1 MTQHIKLLF
10 LVTEDWYFCSHRLAL
25 AKAAQQAG
33 FDVSVLT
40 RIKNHRDVIQNAN
53 VDLIPLNMVRG
64 RVNPIF
70 EIAALRQI
78 WLTYRKT
85 KPDIVHH
92 VALKPVLYGGLISM
106 FMPDIKVVNLL
117 AGLGSVFSARNW
129 TGYIL
134 RPLVKSL
141 FRVLFKRTNSLT
153 IVQNQADYDLL
164 SRELLIPSEKL
175 RLIKGSGVDIEQFHS
190 RQVTVD
196 VVNVAL
202 VSRLLTEKGIEE
214 YVTAVK
220 LLKQMGLN
228 FNAFLVGEPDD
239 ENLASICSKQ
249 LLEWNA
255 EGFVNCLGRID
266 DVAQFWPKMQ
276 IGVLP
281 SYYAEG
287 IPKCLIEAASCG
299 LPIVTTN
306 TPGCN
311 EIVADGVNG
320 ILVPPKSVKEL
331 ADALEKLI
339 LDASLRKKMGA
350 AGRKKVEQEFS
361 NDIILA
367 QTLSVYRELV

>member
-1 MTQHIKLLF
+1 L
-10 LVTEDWYFCSHRLAL
+10 EL